1 MNRNANVAVL
11 GAVTLISLSL
21 ASCAS
26 STGGTSTA
34 GGTAAAD
41 GGKCVTGP
49 VKVGIIPKLGT
60 DPYMVTVKKAA
71 EAAAA
76 KDGSTVIYTSPSDAT
91 GAAQIP
97 FVNQLISQ
105 NVDAIMI
112 SGSDLNST
120 SAALAKAKAQGIK
133 VVSWDSDIAPESR
146 GFFINQADT
155 KKIGDQMLTSMAKMM
170 NNEGEFAILSS
181 TQTAVNQNAWIASMK
196 DKLAK
201 DPAYAK
207 MKLVTVAYGEEKA
220 DVNAQ
225 KAKELVQ
232 AYPNLKGI
240 IIPAGIGLP
249 AAAEALSQS
258 GDLGRIKITGLAP
271 VTLISQYIKTGDVQ
285 AIWWNVGDLGTLAF
299 KTSELYAQCK
309 IKPTPGST
317 YSVDGLGTFK
327 VGDNGVVLLGE
338 PTIVTPEN
346 LSKFPF

>member
-1 MNRNANVAVL
+1 MNRIFKSATL
-11 GAVTLISLSL
+11 GGATILAFSLT
-21 ASCAS
+21 ACAS
-26 STGGTSTA
+26 ATTPDASGTGQA
-34 GGTAAAD
+34 

-105 NVDAIMI
+105 NVNAIMI

-120 SAALAKAKAQGIK
+120 SAALAKAKAAGIK

-146 GFFINQADT
+146 GFFLNQADT
-155 KKIGDQMLTSMAKMM
+155 SKIGDQMLMSMAKMM

-181 TQTAVNQNAWIASMK
+181 TQTAVNQNAWIASIK
-196 DKLAK
+196 AKLAK

-232 AYPNLKGI
+232 AYPKLKGI
-240 IIPAGIGLP
+240 IVPAGIGLP
-249 AAAEALSQS
+249 AAAEALTQS
-258 GDLGRIKITGLAP
+258 GDLGRVKISGLAP
-271 VTLISQYIKTGDVQ
+271 VTLISQYIKTGNVQ
-285 AIWWNVGDLGTLAF
+285 AVWWNVGNLGTLAF
-299 KTSELYAQCK
+299 NTAKMYAQCK
-309 IKPTPGST
+309 IEPKEGTSYT
-317 YSVDGLGTFK
+317 VDGLGKFT
-327 VGDNGVVLLGE
+327 VGADGVVLLGE

-346 LSKFPF
+346 LTSFPF

>member
-1 MNRNANVAVL
+1 MKKKVVAATISAALVGL
-11 GAVTLISLSL
+11 TL
-21 ASCAS
+21 AGCAPSSS
-26 STGGTSTA
+26 STG
-34 GGTAAAD
+34 AAAS
-41 GGKCVTGP
+41 GQAEGRCASGP

-60 DPYMVTVKKAA
+60 DPYMVTVKNAV

-105 NVDAIMI
+105 NVDVIMI

-120 SAALAKAKAQGIK
+120 SAALAKAKAAGIK

-146 GFFINQADT
+146 GFFVNQADT
-155 KKIGDQMLTSMAKMM
+155 AKIGDQMLKSMAQML
-170 NNEGEFAILSS
+170 NNEGDFAILSS
-181 TQTAVNQNAWIASMK
+181 TQTAVNQNAWIASIK
-196 DKLAK
+196 DKLAN

-240 IIPAGIGLP
+240 IVPAGIGLP

-258 GDLGRIKITGLAP
+258 GDLGRIKISGLAP
-271 VTLISQYIKTGDVQ
+271 VTLINQYIQTGNVQDV
-285 AIWWNVGDLGTLAF
+285 WWNVENLGTLAF
-299 KTSELYAQCK
+299 QISQMYAQCK
-309 IKPTPGST
+309 IQPTTGSKF
-317 YSVDGLGTFK
+317 DAPGLGAFT
-327 VGDNGVVLLGE
+327 VGDKGIVLLGD
-338 PTIVTPEN
+338 PTIVTTDN
-346 LSKFPF
+346 LKTFPF

>member
-1 MNRNANVAVL
+1 MNRKVNLTAL
-11 GAVTLISLSL
+11 GAAALLTLSL
-21 ASCAS
+21 AACAP
-26 STGGTSTA
+26 STTTA
-34 GGTAAAD
+34 GGSAS
-41 GGKCVTGP
+41 GGASSGCVSGP

-60 DPYMVTVKKAA
+60 DPYMVTVRKAA

-105 NVDAIMI
+105 NVNVIMI

-120 SAALAKAKAQGIK
+120 SAALAKAKAAGIK
-133 VVSWDSDIAPESR
+133 VVSWDSDVAPESR
-146 GFFINQADT
+146 AFFLNQADT
-155 KKIGDQMLTSMAKMM
+155 TKIGDQMLASLANMI
-170 NNEGEFAILSS
+170 NGQGEFAILSS
-181 TQTAVNQNAWIASMK
+181 TQTAVNQNAWIASIK
-196 DKLAK
+196 KKLAD
-201 DPAYAK
+201 DPKYAK

-240 IIPAGIGLP
+240 IVPAGIGLP

-258 GDLGRIKITGLAP
+258 GDLGKIKLAGLGP
-271 VTLISQYIKTGDVQ
+271 VTLVSQYIKTGNVQDV
-285 AIWWNVGDLGTLAF
+285 WWNVQNLGTLAF
-299 KTSELYAQCK
+299 YTAQMYAQCK
-309 IKPTPGST
+309 IEPKTGSS
-317 YSVDGLGTFK
+317 YEVPGLGKFT
-327 VGDNGVVLLGE
+327 VGEKGTVLLGK

-346 LSKFPF
+346 VKDFPF

>member
-1 MNRNANVAVL
+1 MKRKVNAAAL
-11 GAVTLISLSL
+11 GAAALLTLALGACAPSNTDAGG
-21 ASCAS
+21 ASGSAGTGERCAS
-26 STGGTSTA
+26 
-34 GGTAAAD
+34 
-41 GGKCVTGP
+41 GP

-60 DPYMVTVKKAA
+60 DPYMVTVRKAA

-105 NVDAIMI
+105 NVDVIMI

-120 SAALAKAKAQGIK
+120 SAALAKAKEAGIK
-133 VVSWDSDIAPESR
+133 VVSWDSDVAPESR
-146 GFFINQADT
+146 GFFLNQADT
-155 KKIGDQMLTSMAKMM
+155 SKIGDQMLSSLANMI
-170 NNEGEFAILSS
+170 NNEGEFAVLSS

-196 DKLAK
+196 DKLK
-201 DPAYAK
+201 SDSKYSK

-240 IIPAGIGLP
+240 IVPAGIGLP

-258 GDLGRIKITGLAP
+258 GDLGKIKISGLGP
-271 VTLISQYIKTGDVQ
+271 VTLVKQYIETGDVQ
-285 AIWWNVGDLGTLAF
+285 DVWWNVENLGTLAF
-299 KTSELYAQCK
+299 TTSQLYAQCK
-309 IKPTPGST
+309 IKPDAGSS
-317 YSVDGLGTFK
+317 YDVPGLGKFT
-327 VGDNGVVLLGE
+327 VGDKGVVLLGE

-346 LSKFPF
+346 VKDFPF